1 MSEKLDVPISGV
13 RLIHEIATGR
23 TSKPIKIGFKPVSAF
38 AANQAD
44 SSVYSIRSVEGYG
57 KLTTLTKELHDR
69 GQVPLADLN
78 LIDIDFTKKLNA
90 DRSMPFNV
98 PAQ

>member
-44 SSVYSIRSVEGYG
+44 SSVYSIRSVEGYE
-57 KLTTLTKELHDR
+57 KLTTLRPYAKQGTSRNRSIFSLLGR
-69 GQVPLADLN
+69 IIVPHG
-78 LIDIDFTKKLNA
+78 
-90 DRSMPFNV
+90 
-98 PAQ
+98 